1 MPTAVRRLLITTG
14 VVILLLVLIGAT
26 YQGVATALERR
37 RYPHPGR
44 LIDVGG
50 HQLHIDCSGRGAPT
64 VVLEAPA
71 TAMSS
76 AWAWVQT
83 DVAKTTRVCSY
94 DRAGLGWSE
103 SGDAPFA
110 PQAVAPE
117 LNALLMKAAERP
129 PYVVAGAEFGAALAT
144 LYASRY
150 PADVATLIVV
160 NPPAAFG
167 DHGASKPTPEFVTFS
182 PWLAR
187 TGLLRATRTLSE
199 SARELPQ
206 PAAGAVRA
214 FLNRPDHLTRSA
226 AELAR
231 WNDTVMLSDAATL
244 PRDLPVIQVEVE
256 GTDRIALLANRRNA
270 QDVSDA
276 IANAIRRVR
285 SRREVGAP

>member
-1 MPTAVRRLLITTG
+1 VPTAVRRLLVTTG
-14 VVILLLVLIGAT
+14 VVVPLVILVGAT
-26 YQGVATALERR
+26 YQGVATGLERW

-50 HQLHIDCSGRGAPT
+50 HQLHIDCSGQGTPT

-76 AWAWVQT
+76 VWAWVQT

-103 SGDAPFA
+103 SGDSPFA
-110 PQAVAPE
+110 PQTVSPE
-117 LNALLMKAAERP
+117 LNALLTQADEHP
-129 PYVVAGAEFGAALAT
+129 PYIVAGAEFGAALAA
-144 LYASRY
+144 LYAARY
-150 PADVATLIVV
+150 PDQVAALVVV
-160 NPPAAFG
+160 NPPGEFN
-167 DHGASKPTPEFVTFS
+167 DRGASKPSVEFVTVS

-206 PAAGAVRA
+206 PAAGVVRA

-226 AELAR
+226 SELAR
-231 WNDTVMLSDAATL
+231 WDDTVMLSQAATL
-244 PRDLPVIQVEVE
+244 RRGLAVIQVEV
-256 GTDRIALLANRRNA
+256 GGNDRIALLANRRNA
-270 QDVSDA
+270 QDVTDA
-276 IANAIRRVR
+276 IADAVRRVR
-285 SRREVGAP
+285 SRR

>member
-1 MPTAVRRLLITTG
+1 VPTAVRRLLITTG
-14 VVILLLVLIGAT
+14 VVIIFLVLIGAT
-26 YQGVATALERR
+26 YQSVATALERR

-50 HQLHIDCSGRGAPT
+50 HQLHIDCTGHGTPT

-76 AWAWVQT
+76 AWAWVQP
-83 DVAKTTRVCSY
+83 DIAKLTRVCSY

-110 PQAVAPE
+110 PQAVPPE
-117 LNALLMKAAERP
+117 LNALLMKAAEPP
-129 PYVVAGAEFGAALAT
+129 PYVVVGAEFGAALAT
-144 LYASRY
+144 LYAARY
-150 PADVATLIVV
+150 PDDVASLVVV
-160 NPPAAFG
+160 NPPGAFT
-167 DHGASKPTPEFVTFS
+167 GASTPSAEFVTFS

-206 PAAGAVRA
+206 PAAGVTRA

-231 WNDTVMLSDAATL
+231 WNDTVRLSEAARL
-244 PRDLPVIQVEVE
+244 PRDLPVIQVQVE
-256 GTDRIALLANRRNA
+256 GNDRIALLANRRNA

-276 IANAIRRVR
+276 IANAVRRVR
-285 SRREVGAP
+285 SRQ